1 MPMMRIDMFRGRTK
15 KEIKNI
21 LDISYQVATEELHL
35 LPRDRYQIVTQHDA
49 EEMIIEDVGLGFN
62 RTNKFLM
69 FSLTS
74 SPRKEDDK
82 QRFYARLVKE
92 LEEHADVAPADV
104 MINIVSNTKADWSFG
119 NGEAQFLN
127 GKLD

>member
-74 SPRKEDDK
+74 SPRKEADK

-92 LEEHADVAPADV
+92 LGEHADVAPADV

>member
-1 MPMMRIDMFRGRTK
+1 MPLMRIDMFRGRSK
-15 KEIKNI
+15 AEIKKI

-35 LPRDRYQIVTQHDA
+35 LPRDRYQIVTQHDP
-49 EEMIIEDVGLGFN
+49 EEMIIQDVGLGFE
-62 RTNKFLM
+62 RTNQFLM

-74 SPRKEDDK
+74 SPRAEDDK

-92 LEEHADVAPADV
+92 LVAGAGVAPADV
-104 MINIVSNTKADWSFG
+104 MINIVGNTRADWSFG

-127 GKLD
+127 GKLK